1 MTIQIT
7 VRLPESLIAF
17 VDADVKEGRVRSRAD
32 AVAKA
37 LHREQRQRRA
47 EADAAI
53 YTSGADAD
61 ADAIVTHTSAHP
73 VDLGE
78 HDR

>member
-1 MTIQIT
+1 MTMQIT
-7 VRLPESLIAF
+7 VRLPEHLVEF
-17 VDADVKEGRVRSRAD
+17 VDAEVKEGRVRSRAD

-37 LHREQRQRRA
+37 LHRDQRRRRA

-53 YTSGADAD
+53 YANGTDPD
-61 ADAIVTHTSAHP
+61 ADAIVAHISAHP
-73 VDLGE
+73 VDLSE